1 MPSKRL
7 NIMLYSDFTGEQII
21 LPVNPNNI
29 EIKYEKEVETYD
41 ILGFGEVNIM
51 GNSKPVS
58 IKLSHFLPED
68 NSIFGTNAGIVR
80 QTGASN
86 NFMEYD
92 YSSDRAVEIL
102 RKWAFEKYK
111 IRLVIDDEINME
123 CIVISF
129 METIRESTASKP
141 YVLEVV
147 EYRNPSIKTKNNFGL
162 IKRSKNITP
171 PVNLLMKSTDTIY
184 SVANKYGLDF
194 KTLAK
199 INNIKDVN
207 GNIEGTTILIGG
219 A

>member
-7 NIMLYSDFTGEQII
+7 NIMLYSDSTGEQII

-29 EIKYEKEVETYD
+29 EIKYEKDIETYD
-41 ILGFGEVNIM
+41 ILGFGKVNIM

-68 NSIFGTNAGIVR
+68 NSIFGTNAGIMY
-80 QTGASN
+80 QTDGAN
-86 NFMEYD
+86 NYTEYD
-92 YSSDRAVEIL
+92 YSSVRAVEIL

-111 IRLVIDDEINME
+111 IRLVIDEEINME

-129 METIRESTASKP
+129 SETIRESTASKP

-147 EYRNPSIKTKNNFGL
+147 EYRNPAIKTKNDFGL
-162 IKRSKNITP
+162 IKRAQNITP
-171 PVNLLMKSTDTIY
+171 PVSLLMKSTDTIY
-184 SVANKYGLDF
+184 SVASKYNLDCQ
-194 KTLAK
+194 TLAK
-199 INNIKDVN
+199 INGIKDVN
-207 GNIEGTTILIGG
+207 ENIEGTTIVTRG